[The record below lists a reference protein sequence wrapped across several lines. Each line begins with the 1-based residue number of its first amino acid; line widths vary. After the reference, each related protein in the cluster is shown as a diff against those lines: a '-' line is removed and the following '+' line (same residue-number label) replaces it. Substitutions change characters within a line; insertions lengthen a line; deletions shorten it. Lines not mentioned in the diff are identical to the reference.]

1 MNKAIIRYLGTNFIL
16 PHGCNTDDTITQ
28 RFYELCLKTYENETM
43 CVSDRLPNGG
53 IITIPRYANICSA
66 ICQGVPESALRKCPH
81 RGRMVQEL
89 DDDGNLLE
97 KADEIS
103 NSLNDIRARARDGF
117 ALLG

>member
-16 PHGCNTDDTITQ
+16 PHGCDIDDPITQ
-28 RFYELCLKTYENETM
+28 RFYELCMKTYEDETM

-53 IITIPRYANICSA
+53 IITIPRFTNICSA
-66 ICQGVPESALRKCPH
+66 ICQGVPESEIKRCPH

-89 DDDGNLLE
+89 DNEGNLLANAE
-97 KADEIS
+97 TIS
-103 NSLNDIRARARDGF
+103 NRLDDVRARAKDGF